1 MEMTSESKVF
11 LGIEDSCDDTAVA
24 IVSNDKKILSETK
37 VSHLKINEPFGG
49 VVPEITARAHLD
61 HLSALVK
68 EALKKANLGLEDID
82 GFAATAGPGLIGG
95 LICGMQ
101 FAKALSYFHNKTFF
115 GVNHLEA
122 HALTPRLTSDLNF
135 PYILLLI
142 SGGHTQLVKVNG
154 VRKYQIFGSTLDDA
168 LGEAFDK
175 VGKMIGLPYPAG
187 PMIEKLA
194 QKGETSFDFVRPLCK
209 ERTANFSFSGLKS
222 DVRRQIEKLDQIN
235 QKNKEDIACSFQE
248 AIKDVLIK
256 KCSVAIHDNPEIKN
270 FVVSGG
276 VASNKYIRSS
286 LQILCFAN
294 NINFIAPPIEL
305 CTDNGA
311 MIAWAGLENDNA
323 GYTDQ
328 YNLSPRPRWPLN
340 EI

>member
-1 MEMTSESKVF
+1 MTSESKVF

-24 IVSNDKKILSETK
+24 IVSNDKKILSESK
-37 VSHLKINEPFGG
+37 VSHLKVNEPYGG
-49 VVPEITARAHLD
+49 VVPEITARAHLN
-61 HLSALVK
+61 HLSQLVR
-68 EALKKANLGLEDID
+68 EALKKAKLELHTLD

-101 FAKALSYFHNKTFF
+101 FAKALSYFHNKPFF

-122 HALTPRLTSDLNF
+122 HALTPRLTSDLKF

-154 VRKYQIFGSTLDDA
+154 VRKYQIIGSTLDDA

-175 VGKMIGLPYPAG
+175 VGKMLGLPYPAG

-194 QKGETSFDFVRPLCK
+194 QNGSTSFNFVRPLCK
-209 ERTANFSFSGLKS
+209 QKTTDFSFSGLKS
-222 DVRRQIEKLDQIN
+222 DVRRKIEGLNQIN
-235 QKNKEDIACSFQE
+235 QKIREDIACSFQE
-248 AIKDVLIK
+248 TIKEVLIK
-256 KCSVAIHDNPEIKN
+256 KCSIAIRDNPEIKN

-276 VASNKYIRSS
+276 VASNKYIRQS
-286 LQILCFAN
+286 LQNMCDTN
-294 NINFIAPPIEL
+294 NVNFIAPPIEL
-305 CTDNGA
+305 CTDNGV
-311 MIAWAGLENDNA
+311 MIAWAGIENDKA
-323 GYTDQ
+323 GFVDN